1 MVLLPLLLVVTL
13 LQAGQPPRDAP
24 PVEKTA
30 RSAITGRVVV
40 GDPPVGVAFATVY
53 LMMAPSTQPLLPLR
67 FLTDRNGRFTI
78 DKLAPGKYRLAANP
92 PEHSGWLLGSEDPT
106 RPIEVGDGETVT
118 APDIRLQVGAAI
130 SGRIVDERNEPLSQ
144 VDVYAMVEQDGTAA
158 RRRAGPP
165 FTRTDDQGRYRL
177 FGLPPRDIIVVAEA
191 GDAFSGMAFDRPA
204 GFVATYYPGV
214 LSDAQAKH
222 ITLRQGAD
230 IDGIDIQM
238 SRVRTFRIAG
248 TVIDSRGLPYAGA
261 KLGLH
266 HNVNGQGT
274 TTPISV
280 TAGGTFEIRGV
291 LPGSYRLV
299 SKASLFSPFNRV
311 ESGSLSEYANV
322 PVDVIDSDVE
332 GITLTTRPSVD
343 LTIRVVF
350 EPEPPSLPSNFG
362 LVGWGNRELGLMM
375 TPEAELTPDSTV
387 VLKDATGPLVIRQMW
402 PNTSQGWFLKGVFL
416 GARDITDTPTEFTP
430 ADAARVRVVMTRQA
444 ATITGTVTDE
454 SGKSSQDWRVI
465 MFPEE
470 RGEWIELSS
479 GTFTASPDKDGAY
492 KITGVRAGRYRIAAI
507 DRKRLNQLYF
517 ERTKLLESLSTESI
531 SITVTENETR
541 VVDLR
546 VAAGGGHL

>member
-1 MVLLPLLLVVTL
+1 MVLLPLLLIVTL

-24 PVEKTA
+24 PVA
-30 RSAITGRVVV
+30 RTGKSAMTGRVVV
-40 GDPPVGVAFATVY
+40 GDPAVGVAFATVY
-53 LMMAPSTQPLLPLR
+53 IAMFSSTEPFPHHV
-67 FLTDRNGRFTI
+67 LTDRNGRFTI
-78 DKLAPGKYRLAANP
+78 DELVPGTYRLSAMP
-92 PEHSGWLLGSEDPT
+92 PEHVGRLLGPEEPT
-106 RPIEVGDGETVT
+106 RPIEIGEGETVT

-130 SGRIVDERNEPLSQ
+130 AGRIVDERNEPLSQ
-144 VDVYAMVEQDGTAA
+144 VDVYAMVEQDGTAG

-177 FGLPPRDIIVVAEA
+177 FGLPPGDIIVVAEA

-204 GFVATYYPGV
+204 GFVTTYYPGV

-238 SRVRTFRIAG
+238 SRLRTFRITG

-261 KLGLH
+261 KVGLH
-266 HNVNGQGT
+266 HMVNDSGT
-274 TTPISV
+274 TTPVSV
-280 TAGGTFEIRGV
+280 TPAGAFEIRGV

-299 SKASLFSPFNRV
+299 SKASLFSSSNRV
-311 ESGSLSEYANV
+311 ESGSLSEYASV

-332 GITLTTRPSVD
+332 GVTLATRPSVD
-343 LTIRVVF
+343 LTVRVVF
-350 EPEPPSLPSNFG
+350 EPEPPSLPSSFG
-362 LVGWGNRELGLMM
+362 LVELSNRELGLM
-375 TPEAELTPDSTV
+375 TSEAWLTPDSTV
-387 VLKDATGPLVIRQMW
+387 VLKDAAGPIMIRPLWADRRQD
-402 PNTSQGWFLKGVFL
+402 WFLKGVFL
-416 GARDITDTPTEFTP
+416 GTRDITDTPTEFTP
-430 ADAARVRVVMTRQA
+430 ADTARVRVVMTRQA

-454 SGKSSQDWRVI
+454 GGRSPQDWRVI

-470 RGEWIELSS
+470 RGEWIEQSS
-479 GTFTASPDKDGAY
+479 GIFTASPDKDGAY

-507 DRKRLNQLYF
+507 DRKRMNQLYF

-531 SITVTENETR
+531 AITVTENETR

-546 VAAGGGHL
+546 VAAGGGNR